1 MSMLKRLALA
11 IAILVCGSLSF
22 SAAAIAAEA
31 HIAARSQAP
40 LGKGGGGGGP
50 LPAGNYVNTNLFADF
65 RASGPAFQQ
74 IGISVNG
81 STNKADPLAGPSSFT
96 SETDVSFNVFDGR
109 TYEQGC
115 IILSSPS
122 NFTLG
127 SGLLTA
133 SLHTTVTA
141 TTPTCNGNIVI
152 APLPL
157 TIDVT
162 WSSGTAVAT
171 SHSVS
176 HYDCLTYSSETQ
188 DTNTSSNTS
197 GAALLSPI
205 FNTSFSTDTA
215 GLFSSKQVIHVQGA
229 VQADC
234 QGQVGGKGAGSGPPP
249 PGNYHTTTLI
259 ATMSGVAS
267 DGGQVVVNVNRG
279 TRVSSPHLGPTTTT
293 TQTTL
298 FIEDTGSQPFFACF
312 VIPDSDFSQ
321 TGVQSASLNTT
332 VTDATPTCGPFNNP
346 PPLPVTITATLTGTA
361 PLQMTRSAGTFS
373 CLSFRTE
380 SSGLTLNNNAN
391 GTTTLSPVISG
402 AITSTFGDL
411 LSSDSTIHVQG
422 VDQDACIFRN

>member
-11 IAILVCGSLSF
+11 VAMLICGLFSF
-22 SAAAIAAEA
+22 SAAAIAMEA
-31 HIAARSQAP
+31 HVAAVSQAP

-50 LPAGNYVNTNLFADF
+50 LPAGNYVNSNVFADF

-74 IGISVNG
+74 INIFVNAT
-81 STNKADPLAGPSSFT
+81 TNQADPLVGPSSFN
-96 SETDVSFNVFDGR
+96 SETDVSFNVFDGT

-115 IILSSPS
+115 FILTVPS
-122 NFTLG
+122 DFTLG
-127 SGLLTA
+127 NAVTTA
-133 SLHTTVTA
+133 SLHTTVTVS
-141 TTPTCNGNIVI
+141 TPTCQGSFVT

-162 WSSGTAVAT
+162 WTGGNAVAT

-176 HYDCLTYSSETQ
+176 QYDCLTYRSATQ
-188 DTNTSSNTS
+188 NTNVSSNTN
-197 GAALLSPI
+197 GTALLSPI
-205 FNTSFSTDTA
+205 FTSSFSTNTA
-215 GLFSSKQVIHVQGA
+215 GLNSNNQVIHVQGQ

-259 ATMSGVAS
+259 ATVSGVAS

-279 TRVSSPHLGPTTTT
+279 TRVSSPHMAPTTTV

-298 FIEDTGSQPFFACF
+298 FIEDTGPQPFFACF

-321 TGVQSASLNTT
+321 TGVLSASLNTT

-346 PPLPVTITATLTGTA
+346 PPLPVTITATLTATA
-361 PLQMTRSAGTFS
+361 PLQTTRGTGTFS
-373 CLSFRTE
+373 CLSFMTE
-380 SSGLTLNNNAN
+380 SSGLTLNNNAT
-391 GTTTLSPVISG
+391 GTATLSPVISG
-402 AITSTFGDL
+402 AITSTFGDM

-422 VDQDACIFRN
+422 VDQDACMFRN